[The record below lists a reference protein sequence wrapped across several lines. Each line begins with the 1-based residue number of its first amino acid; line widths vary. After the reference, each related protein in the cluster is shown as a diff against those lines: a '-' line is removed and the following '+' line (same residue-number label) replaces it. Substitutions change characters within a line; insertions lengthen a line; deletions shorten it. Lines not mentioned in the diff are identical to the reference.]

1 MGLVLFVFDTV
12 FYAVGHAT
20 ARMLLPLLT
29 AGKVKVDGLL
39 HAETGFNWFGFKR
52 LQDGVLLCD
61 SLVAGW
67 LGLAVWTFGLVA
79 ILALV

>member
-1 MGLVLFVFDTV
+1 MGLVLFVFDTI

-29 AGKVKVDGLL
+29 AGNVKVDALL

-52 LQDGVLLCD
+52 LPDGVLLCD
-61 SLVAGW
+61 SVAAGW
-67 LGLAVWTFGLVA
+67 IGVLVWAFGLVA